1 MQSSKLLEKNI
12 RYEFNNKSYLQQ
24 ALTHPSYANEHHID
38 KCFTNQRLEFLGD
51 AVLELVSSDFLYKKY
66 QNADE
71 GNLTKS
77 RASIVCE
84 ETLSNIARNLKLY
97 EYLLVGN
104 GEDRN
109 ALKDN
114 NSIMCDTFEAIIGAI
129 YIDGGMEKASSF
141 VRDFVL
147 SLDNVIHTSFD
158 YKSIIQELA
167 NKNKCQLFYEL
178 VEEYGPDHNK
188 TFVICVH
195 YSDNIIEKGIGKS
208 KKEAEQNAAKAAL
221 EIIR

>member
-1 MQSSKLLEKNI
+1 MQSSVLLEKSI
-12 RYEFNNKSYLQQ
+12 RYEFNDKSYLQQ

-51 AVLELVSSDFLYKKY
+51 AVLELVSSDFLYRKY
-66 QNADE
+66 KNADE
-71 GNLTKS
+71 GTLTKS

-84 ETLSNIARNLKLY
+84 ETLSNIARELKLY

-104 GEDRN
+104 GEDRSI
-109 ALKDN
+109 LKNN
-114 NSIMCDTFEAIIGAI
+114 NSTMCDTLESIIGAI
-129 YIDGGMEKASSF
+129 YIDGGIEKASCF
-141 VRDFVL
+141 VKDFVL

-167 NKNKCQLFYEL
+167 NKNKCQLYYEL
-178 VEEYGPDHNK
+178 IDEYGPDHNK
-188 TFVICVH
+188 TFVINAHFGEQVMT
-195 YSDNIIEKGIGKS
+195 KGVGKS

-221 EIIR
+221 EILK

>member
-38 KCFTNQRLEFLGD
+38 KCFTNQRLEFLGE
-51 AVLELVSSDFLYKKY
+51 AVLELVSSDFLYRKY

-129 YIDGGMEKASSF
+129 YIDGGMEMASSF

>member
-38 KCFTNQRLEFLGD
+38 KCFTNQRLEFLGE
-51 AVLELVSSDFLYKKY
+51 AVLELVSSDFLYRKY

>member
-51 AVLELVSSDFLYKKY
+51 AVLELVSSDFLYRKY